1 MLTERDPRARG
12 GGGFRLALG
21 FLGPTDRAE
30 IVYHITTF
38 RPRARARHCA
48 PEQAQIARTENRD
61 TLRVSDT
68 APRRA
73 TAHDRLTHAR
83 DTRRDQLIT
92 N

>member
-1 MLTERDPRARG
+1 MLTERDPGARG
-12 GGGFRLALG
+12 GRSFRLALALG

-83 DTRRDQLIT
+83 DTRHGKCV
-92 N
+92 